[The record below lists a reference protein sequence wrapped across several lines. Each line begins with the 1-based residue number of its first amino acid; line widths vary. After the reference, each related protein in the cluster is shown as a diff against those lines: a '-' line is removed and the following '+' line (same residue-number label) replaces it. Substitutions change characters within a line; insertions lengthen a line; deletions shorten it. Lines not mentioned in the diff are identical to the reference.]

1 MTASLD
7 TAILTDKIEH
17 LRLENS
23 ERLTARVAKKELW
36 IELEG
41 GAMAIDPAIW
51 ASFCLVPAM
60 EQEMDILMKGVHP
73 PDGRWMGNF
82 GKLTGIFHDWWGGR
96 IPQVA
101 ANGQPP
107 WRQQLRLL
115 RPAAGRALFFS
126 GGVDSFHALLLLI
139 QRGTPPHALIFVEGF
154 DFDHRDT
161 GRIESYLPAVRKI
174 CAHHKMKLLRVR
186 TNLRRLP
193 FFRESHWARTH
204 GLAMA
209 GVAHSLRDY
218 GHIYIA
224 SSFQERGLQYYGS
237 RWDVDPCFS
246 SATHRFYH
254 VGEDAGRHQ
263 KIALLAPDPLV
274 REHLRVCWQ
283 EGTGRL
289 NCGIC
294 EKCLR
299 TELSLHLLGVTDRF
313 SGFANEDS
321 LEDRLGRINP
331 DVEAVVEIWLV
342 IRGQDLSSPMAS
354 ALRSLFLRVF
364 ERGEPLSWDFRGS
377 ESVFA
382 AMAEFCGFRKPFIYF
397 KVSSAEMHSRT
408 KAGPE

>member
-1 MTASLD
+1 MTASLEP
-7 TAILTDKIEH
+7 AILTDKIEH
-17 LRLENS
+17 QRLDHG
-23 ERLTARVAKKELW
+23 ERITARVAKKELW
-36 IELEG
+36 MELEG
-41 GAMAIDPAIW
+41 GAMSIEPAIW
-51 ASFCLVPAM
+51 ASFCLIPAM
-60 EQEMDILMKGVHP
+60 EQGVDIMLKGIHA
-73 PDGRWMGNF
+73 PDATWMRNF
-82 GKLTGIFHDWWGGR
+82 RKIAEIFQSWWGGR
-96 IPQVA
+96 IPLVQA
-101 ANGQPP
+101 TGRAP
-107 WRQQLRLL
+107 WRQRWRLL

-126 GGVDSFHALLLLI
+126 GGVDSFHALLHLI

-154 DFDHRDT
+154 DFDHRDS
-161 GRIESYLPAVRKI
+161 GRIEAYLPAVRKI
-174 CAHHKMKLLRVR
+174 CAHHGMKLLRVR

-193 FFRESHWARTH
+193 FFRESLWTHTH

-254 VGEDAGRHQ
+254 VGDEIGRHQ
-263 KIALLAPDPLV
+263 KLALLASDPLV

-283 EGTGRL
+283 DGSGQL
-289 NCGIC
+289 NCGVC

-299 TELSLHLLGVTDRF
+299 TEVSLQLLGVRDQF
-313 SGFANEDS
+313 PGFARKES

-331 DVEAVVEIWLV
+331 DLEAALEMWLV
-342 IRGQDLSSPMAS
+342 IRGQELSHAMET

-364 ERGEPLSWDFRGS
+364 ERGEALPADFRGS
-377 ESVFA
+377 ASILA
-382 AMAEFCGFRKPFIYF
+382 AMAEFCGYREALIFQEPP
-397 KVSSAEMHSRT
+397 SASRHSRT